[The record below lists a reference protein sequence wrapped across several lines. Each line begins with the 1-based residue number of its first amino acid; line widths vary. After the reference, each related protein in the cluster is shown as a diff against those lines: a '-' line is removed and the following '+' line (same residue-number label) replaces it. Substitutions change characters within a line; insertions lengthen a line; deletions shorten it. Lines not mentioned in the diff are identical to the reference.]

1 MKKLSAYLEI
11 IRVPNSIMMGVA
23 VLVGILIS
31 DPGYLLHG
39 DSLLRVAFGFLTGF
53 FLTASSMVLNDYV
66 DREIDAINEPER
78 PIPSGKI
85 RPNKAFIY
93 GIALG
98 ILGLFFSVWTGIC
111 TFILASLTFLIAI
124 LYNFRLK
131 KFGLLGNMCVAYTV
145 SVPLLYG
152 SLLSNSLSEKIL
164 LYSAMIFLSIVGR
177 EITKGI
183 SDIEGDSRKGV
194 KTLAVRYGE
203 KKASYAALSFFLAA
217 VLLSF
222 IPPMT
227 GMANLWY
234 TALVSI
240 TDALLVLLSLQLV
253 REPTRRNAKKVKN
266 RVLVAMAIGLA
277 AFALSSV

>member
-1 MKKLSAYLEI
+1 MKKLPAYLEI
-11 IRVPNSIMMGVA
+11 IRVPNSIMMGAA
-23 VLVGILIS
+23 VLVGIIIS

-39 DSLLRVAFGFLTGF
+39 ESLLKVAFGFLTGF

-85 RPNKAFIY
+85 HPNEAFIY

-98 ILGLFFSVWTGIC
+98 ILGLFFSVWTGIY

-124 LYNFRLK
+124 LYDFRLK

-152 SLLSNSLSEKIL
+152 SLLSNSLSGKIL
-164 LYSAMIFLSIVGR
+164 LYSTMIFLSIVGR

-203 KKASYAALSFFLAA
+203 KIASYAALSFSIAA

-222 IPPMT
+222 IPPMI
-227 GMANLWY
+227 GMTNLWY
-234 TALVSI
+234 TALVTI

-253 REPTRRNAKKVKN
+253 REPTRHNAKKVKN
-266 RVLVAMAIGLA
+266 GVLVAMAIGLA

>member
-1 MKKLSAYLEI
+1 MKKLPAYLEI
-11 IRVPNSIMMGVA
+11 IRVPNSIMMGAA
-23 VLVGILIS
+23 VLVGIIIS

-39 DSLLRVAFGFLTGF
+39 ESLLKVAFGFLTGF

-85 RPNKAFIY
+85 HPNEAFIY

-98 ILGLFFSVWTGIC
+98 ILGLFFSVWTGIY

-152 SLLSNSLSEKIL
+152 SLLSNSLSGKIL

-203 KKASYAALSFFLAA
+203 KIASYAALSFFIAA

-222 IPPMT
+222 IPPMI

-234 TALVSI
+234 TALVTI

-253 REPTRRNAKKVKN
+253 REPTRHNAKKVKN

>member
-11 IRVPNSIMMGVA
+11 IRVPNSIMMGAA

-39 DSLLRVAFGFLTGF
+39 DSMLRVAFGFLTGF

-85 RPNKAFIY
+85 HPNEAFIY

-98 ILGLFFSVWTGIC
+98 ILGLFFSVWTGIY
-111 TFILASLTFLIAI
+111 TFILALLTFLIAI

-152 SLLSNSLSEKIL
+152 SLLSSSLSEKIL

-203 KKASYAALSFFLAA
+203 KKASYVALSFFFAA

-253 REPTRRNAKKVKN
+253 REPTRHNAKKVKN
-266 RVLVAMAIGLA
+266 RVLAAMAIGLA

>member
-1 MKKLSAYLEI
+1 
-11 IRVPNSIMMGVA
+11 
-23 VLVGILIS
+23 
-31 DPGYLLHG
+31 
-39 DSLLRVAFGFLTGF
+39 
-53 FLTASSMVLNDYV
+53 
-66 DREIDAINEPER
+66 
-78 PIPSGKI
+78 
-85 RPNKAFIY
+85 
-93 GIALG
+93 
-98 ILGLFFSVWTGIC
+98 
-111 TFILASLTFLIAI
+111 
-124 LYNFRLK
+124 
-131 KFGLLGNMCVAYTV
+131 
-145 SVPLLYG
+145 
-152 SLLSNSLSEKIL
+152 LSEKIL

-240 TDALLVLLSLQLV
+240 TDALLVLLSLPLV